1 MVVAARDEADRI
13 AATLAGLAEAFPGAN
28 VLVADD
34 RSTDATAAIAG
45 AAGAR
50 VVGGVGRAGRRRG
63 GKGQAMTL
71 GVAAAF
77 AGSGSKNEGAAR
89 AYARARWPI
98 FDRSADWKDSSA
110 RIPESGAEP
119 VLVLC
124 DGDLGESARELDPL
138 VDAVR
143 KGETDL
149 AIAAFS
155 TREGGGLGLALTF
168 ARWAVRRRCGLT
180 LRAPLSGQRAMR
192 MAVLDDVVPFASGY
206 GMEIGM
212 TIDAVRAGHNVTE
225 VELPVKHRPTGRQLA
240 GFLHRARQLASFV
253 RVYVARR

>member
-13 AATLAGLAEAFPGAN
+13 AATLAGLADAFPGAG
-28 VLVADD
+28 VWVADD
-34 RSTDATAAIAG
+34 GSTDATVAIAE

-50 VVGGVGRAGRRRG
+50 VVGVAGRAGRRRG

-71 GVAAAF
+71 GVRAAF
-77 AGSGSKNEGAAR
+77 AGSGSQNEGAACT
-89 AYARARWPI
+89 YARARWPI
-98 FDRSADWKDSSA
+98 FDRSLDFEDPLASLDRS
-110 RIPESGAEP
+110 EAEP

-124 DGDLGESARELDPL
+124 DADLGESARELGPL

-143 KGETDL
+143 NGEADL

-155 TREGGGLGLALTF
+155 TRAGGGLGLALAF
-168 ARWAVRRRCGLT
+168 ARWAVRRRCGLS
-180 LRAPLSGQRAMR
+180 LRAPLSGQRALR
-192 MAVLDDVVPFASGY
+192 MGVLEDLVPFAGGY

-212 TIDAVRAGHNVTE
+212 TIDAVRAGHEVTE
-225 VELPVKHRPTGRQLA
+225 VELALNHRPTGRQLA